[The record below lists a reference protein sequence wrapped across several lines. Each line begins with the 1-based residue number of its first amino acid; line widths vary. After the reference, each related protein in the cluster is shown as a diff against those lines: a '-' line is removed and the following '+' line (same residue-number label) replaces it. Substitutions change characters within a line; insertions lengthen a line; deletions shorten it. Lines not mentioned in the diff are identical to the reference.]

1 MNLYFLLLIIV
12 ILCCL
17 NYKKA
22 DNYKLGS
29 AASLPA
35 PFMRPSGRIYWGE
48 RTLPKT
54 FKEGAHWGWVP
65 KSRAEAQPRTYYG
78 PRSPDRYNCLRRNRR
93 SGQAVMMCGDPDAKK
108 GTAARCIRT
117 VQQCRQFSGCGAH
130 PSHCGTC
137 MKRRMGRVARIINYG
152 KYNYAPTVRR
162 QINPKTFQGPSNA
175 DQRLC
180 MGLGRYRTP
189 CGDYKGSNAQRC
201 TRTLAQ
207 CRNLSGCGS
216 HVNHCGTCMRRNIKT
231 IPWIKAQKPKP
242 PWVPIN
248 VGASASNSKT
258 VQFKRQFAHISP
270 LPRNRRHPAWKDK
283 FAIKLVNYGK
293 AMEVRRTDAR
303 TGWRMPLI
311 LWGKLHPEHHHPHA
325 HLKIN
330 PFLMRK
336 IKKLEKKL
344 DHIRRE
350 SKRKLLQG
358 QNLITVDKLDMG
370 KLSLDLFKWN
380 KLNKT
385 SPVDINLILGDNV
398 KHPTRQT
405 QVTVAPPQR
414 PGKKVMPALMSP
426 IQESK
431 LKKKLAKLGV
441 DAGDKVNIDD
451 LGSAKNKDGNDGT
464 GAGALDTTSKTY
476 NYKGF
481 PVFTEDEYPS
491 PDTGDK
497 HKYPKGVK
505 AGKPPKKP
513 DSKESPLNTQTPG
526 SYNTADYD
534 QKPDTGI
541 QKAK

>member
-12 ILCCL
+12 VLCCL
-17 NYKKA
+17 NYKK
-22 DNYKLGS
+22 S
-29 AASLPA
+29 
-35 PFMRPSGRIYWGE
+35 
-48 RTLPKT
+48 
-54 FKEGAHWGWVP
+54 FKEGANYWIRYR
-65 KSRAEAQPRTYYG
+65 RARG
-78 PRSPDRYNCLRRNRR
+78 PW
-93 SGQAVMMCGDPDAKK
+93 
-108 GTAARCIRT
+108 T
-117 VQQCRQFSGCGAH
+117 
-130 PSHCGTC
+130 
-137 MKRRMGRVARIINYG
+137 
-152 KYNYAPTVRR
+152 
-162 QINPKTFQGPSNA
+162 QIYVGPSKN
-175 DQRLC
+175 
-180 MGLGRYRTP
+180 
-189 CGDYKGSNAQRC
+189 
-201 TRTLAQ
+201 
-207 CRNLSGCGS
+207 
-216 HVNHCGTCMRRNIKT
+216 
-231 IPWIKAQKPKP
+231 
-242 PWVPIN
+242 
-248 VGASASNSKT
+248 NSKI
-258 VQFKRQFAHISP
+258 VPFKRQFAHISP
-270 LPRNRRHPAWKDK
+270 QPRNGRWSSWKDK
-283 FAIKLVNYGK
+283 FSVKLSKYGK
-293 AMEVRRTDAR
+293 SMTVKRTDSR
-303 TGWRMPLI
+303 SGWKMGLI

-330 PFLMRK
+330 PALMKK

-344 DHIRRE
+344 DHIKGE
-350 SKRKLLQG
+350 SKRKLLRG

-370 KLSLDLFKWN
+370 KLSLDLFNWN

-414 PGKKVMPALMSP
+414 PEKKVMPALMSP

-431 LKKKLAKLGV
+431 LKKKLEKLGV

-451 LGSAKNKDGNDGT
+451 LGSAKDKDGNDGT

-491 PDTGDK
+491 PDAGDK

-505 AGKPPKKP
+505 AGKPPPKP
-513 DSKESPLNTQTPG
+513 DNKESPLNTQTPG